1 MKNNRLKLL
10 ILVLVMFS
18 FTFFMSLGTTKAI
31 YRETKST
38 SINLSVIEA
47 PLTYTVTF
55 VTNNGGS
62 VPSRNIEPNAQ
73 VGTLPIL
80 TKTDYNFV
88 GWYDE
93 NEQKVTHTTPI
104 TRDTTLTAVWQKI
117 VCRRVTDENNL
128 HTETCAGINGCR
140 TAGIAQ
146 NDIITYGNKGDG
158 LPVVGDA
165 YDCDVDYNGNFTT
178 QEPNDTR
185 FTERFYFVRED
196 SGNAVMVYYTS
207 IDENGRANRPINNSS
222 INSHNYGDASALLP
236 NNTSSNPLWDNPDL
250 VKFDS
255 SGRVS
260 RFISLDDIAAVCGTP
275 VITGTGSTNYLSHC
289 SSWILF
295 ETSRFQSSN
304 LGRAGIWIEDTDE
317 SYLRIQTSS
326 FVIQAGEN
334 GANSSNMVR
343 PVIEIPMSA
352 LEDYHSET
360 RYTISFHTYQDDPN
374 PPADIKRYRGEAL
387 GTLPTVTRENF
398 EFINWYTDANYDNI
412 ANPNEL
418 VSGNMNIYAKWEGEQ
433 GVTVTL
439 HLDGGTITGVNTQIT
454 LDSGDLLDNLPNPE
468 KTGYNFLGWY
478 TDSNFT
484 IPFDDTVPITSNLD
498 LYAKWE
504 EIQTVTITL
513 HLDGGTITVDS
524 PITINSGDLLD
535 NLPDPVKLGYTFAGW
550 YTDSGFNNQFDDT
563 LPITSN
569 MDLYAKW
576 EMGNYVARIGDNYFE
591 TLDEAIS
598 DGVDVGTTAPTVIH
612 ILKDITLTQ
621 AVSIPSNKWVELDIQ
636 NYTISSSTSNVIE
649 NSGKLNIIN
658 GTIMGS
664 YVGTAKPNSGY
675 VILSKSGSTLN
686 VSGGLIKYDNTNATE
701 AKPIQINGGTAT
713 ITGGRFECNSQA
725 ATINVESGGNL
736 YISSGE
742 VIGTGVKKGQG
753 IYLADASNATIT
765 GDVYISNVSTIS
777 TTNDRRAAVD
787 NAGSGNLIITGGTII
802 SEGLYAVNNRG
813 SGKTYIGIEDSNGN
827 IIDNT
832 TPILKGNTYAINR
845 NGGTLYVYDG
855 VYEGQT
861 GASSGTITKPTDV
874 DFVQNGM
881 DDSYKVYYLA
891 YPQGDTY
898 TVTFDADNG
907 TTPTQVTGL
916 NRFDTVGSSMPNNP
930 TKTDYIF
937 EKWFIYKEFN
947 NEVLYDGEFTSTT
960 PITDNIT
967 VKAKWKP
974 TISTATVTPANI
986 VLTERE
992 TITIMVNTLDGTE
1005 DYTFTSS
1012 NPNIATVDANGLVT
1026 AVAEGTTSI
1035 IITGLESNNTI
1046 TIPVTI
1052 NGIIYHTVTFYDVLN
1067 GTVIKTTQVEDG
1079 TQIGASGIPSNPT
1092 RNNYVF
1098 ENWYV
1103 NGNTSTPAF
1112 NSSATIT
1119 ADTVVIANWFETV
1132 SYATLV
1138 INPNPMVLD
1147 VTDTGTITLNP
1158 TVSNE
1163 VVESYTCTS
1172 NDPSVA
1178 TVNNCV
1184 VTAVAPGNT
1193 TITITGSDPL
1203 NTKTVNVTVNNIIVY
1218 HTVTFYDE
1226 LNGNILK
1233 TTQVEHG
1240 TQIGASGMPASN
1252 PNKNNYVFDNWYVN
1266 GNTSVPAFNS
1276 SAIINADTVVVAN
1289 WFESIHYATL
1299 TLDPN
1304 PMVLNINQTGT
1315 ITLTPT
1321 VSNEIIESFSCT
1333 SNDPSVVTVNNC
1345 TLTGVGEG
1353 TTTIDIIGSDPLNPR
1368 TVNVTVEL
1376 VKYTVTFDQ
1385 NNGDQN
1391 AIITINNIEYGTLL
1405 STIIPTDPTKT
1416 DHTFD
1421 NWYLVE
1427 GSTFTNT
1434 IIDPD
1439 IVITGDLE
1447 YRASFYSSN
1456 DIAAIGNT
1464 YYTDLQVA
1472 FNGATDNVE
1481 TEVRLLRSFTVPTSG
1496 NVRPTINANKD
1507 IILVGGEYTVTC
1519 GKDNVIYNKGK
1530 LEILSGTYTCGYAG
1544 KGPIENETGSTL
1556 YIKGGTLTNTNNRG
1570 VIYNAGTVYI
1580 SGDDTYLSSVATER
1594 SVVQNFKNT
1603 GKITISGG
1611 TIEQLNP
1618 DCQRG
1623 AIENISGGKVT
1634 ITGGT
1639 IISHSTYTG
1648 TASGS
1653 GPGGIQNY
1661 GTLVIGTNGDGHNTT
1676 TPIII
1681 AQRYGVNSSV
1691 AFEFYDGIIKSV
1703 DAPTNQDIDTKVT
1716 HETGLTKVLGT
1727 EVIDTV
1733 TYNTFYYSNGATPT
1747 PSPTPSPTPT
1757 PAETN
1762 TITFQS
1768 IGGEVSPA
1776 SVEIVDGEA
1785 IVSSDLPT
1793 ASWGNKTLA
1802 GWYLDEN
1809 YTNPVVV
1816 GTTIPTGD
1824 TTYYAKWT
1832 YTPTSAKVTYN
1843 STNDAIDEYF
1853 DNINSWKNLSQS
1865 DFEAQMTANF
1875 NSNSCSNCNATNS
1888 CDSPLAG
1895 NQCDK
1900 PKEYNT
1906 NINAKLDVYLYDET
1920 SHTILSKV
1928 KYASLTNG
1936 KITNLIPGLTYYWEN
1951 STNSS
1956 VNGLISA
1963 NTPRRTID
1971 AGNVRNVR
1979 DLGGLSVSYTEG
1991 STTKTGTIKY
2001 GRLLRGAK
2009 LSSSNSDVTS
2019 LTNLGITREIDL
2031 RPSSEGS
2038 GQAKLP
2044 LVDNGS
2050 GTDIIIH
2057 NYLIN
2062 NTSVTYS
2069 YKDKNGANQT
2079 TVPAYTSYA
2088 EELKSALK
2096 STMQHIIN
2104 GDNIYFHCT
2113 IGTDRT
2119 GTLAYF
2125 LEGLL
2130 GVSEEDRV
2138 EDYELTYFFGLT
2150 NRTRYHDYLSGSDI
2164 NPRFT
2169 FMHLTYPSNQD
2180 ILNWY
2185 TTVSPSSD
2193 DLTVL
2198 NNFRNAM
2205 IDYN

>member
-1 MKNNRLKLL
+1 MKKIN
-10 ILVLVMFS
+10 IVLFI
-18 FTFFMSLGTTKAI
+18 FIITNIFFV
-31 YRETKST
+31 
-38 SINLSVIEA
+38 NLSYAAFNENLYVSGEGVLRKQTNVRVNGIVNSGYYGEAIENFN
-47 PLTYTVTF
+47 PNYNVDETNVSVNLPTSDSRMTYTVT
-55 VTNNGGS
+55 
-62 VPSRNIEPNAQ
+62 I
-73 VGTLPIL
+73 
-80 TKTDYNFV
+80 K
-88 GWYDE
+88 
-93 NEQKVTHTTPI
+93 
-104 TRDTTLTAVWQKI
+104 
-117 VCRRVTDENNL
+117 
-128 HTETCAGINGCR
+128 
-140 TAGIAQ
+140 
-146 NDIITYGNKGDG
+146 
-158 LPVVGDA
+158 
-165 YDCDVDYNGNFTT
+165 
-178 QEPNDTR
+178 
-185 FTERFYFVRED
+185 
-196 SGNAVMVYYTS
+196 
-207 IDENGRANRPINNSS
+207 
-222 INSHNYGDASALLP
+222 NYGDKVYIPQIDVQS
-236 NNTSSNPLWDNPDL
+236 NVSSN
-250 VKFDS
+250 VIIT
-255 SGRVS
+255 
-260 RFISLDDIAAVCGTP
+260 ISDG
-275 VITGTGSTNYLSHC
+275 
-289 SSWILF
+289 
-295 ETSRFQSSN
+295 ETS
-304 LGRAGIWIEDTDE
+304 
-317 SYLRIQTSS
+317 Y
-326 FVIQAGEN
+326 
-334 GANSSNMVR
+334 
-343 PVIEIPMSA
+343 
-352 LEDYHSET
+352 
-360 RYTISFHTYQDDPN
+360 
-374 PPADIKRYRGEAL
+374 
-387 GTLPTVTRENF
+387 
-398 EFINWYTDANYDNI
+398 
-412 ANPNEL
+412 
-418 VSGNMNIYAKWEGEQ
+418 
-433 GVTVTL
+433 
-439 HLDGGTITGVNTQIT
+439 
-454 LDSGDLLDNLPNPE
+454 NLPNEDIDYVLNPAEE
-468 KTGYNFLGWY
+468 KTY
-478 TDSNFT
+478 TLTISNKSGTTNNNVIVSLKYYFVMDEIT
-484 IPFDDTVPITSNLD
+484 NPLVALSNDERYIEMVIPGTSTFGVDHYEYYISESMEDPISSTEAHGVTNGLLDITSVTYEHFYVWYRTVSTKGNKSEWSNRAEVAYASFTSQGFVGPYDGNEHTISVSGEDITVKYGTTEGTYNLD
-498 LYAKWE
+498 TPPVFTDAGKH
-504 EIQTVTITL
+504 TVYFKVSRPGYRSAI
-513 HLDGGTITVDS
+513 GSETVL
-524 PITINSGDLLD
+524 IAAFGIG
-535 NLPDPVKLGYTFAGW
+535 
-550 YTDSGFNNQFDDT
+550 
-563 LPITSN
+563 
-569 MDLYAKW
+569 
-576 EMGNYVARIGDNYFE
+576 ENYYE
-591 TLDEAIS
+591 TLAEAIS

-664 YVGTAKPNSGY
+664 YAGTTKPNSGY

-686 VSGGLIKYDNTNATE
+686 VSGGLIKYDNTSASE

-725 ATINVESGGNL
+725 AAINVEAGGNL

-765 GDVYISNVSTIS
+765 GDVYISNVSTVS

-813 SGKTYIGIEDSNGN
+813 SGKTYIGIEDSGGN
-827 IIDNT
+827 VIDNT

-845 NGGTLYVYDG
+845 SGGTLYVYDG
-855 VYEGQT
+855 VYEGKT
-861 GASSGTITKPTDV
+861 GVSSGTITKPNSV

-891 YPQGDTY
+891 NSSGGPY
-898 TVTFDADNG
+898 TVIFDADNG
-907 TTPTQVTGL
+907 TTPTQVTGISSL
-916 NRFDTVGSSMPNNP
+916 GTVGSSIPNNP
-930 TKTDYIF
+930 TKTNYVF

-960 PITDNIT
+960 PVTDNIT

-1012 NPNIATVDANGLVT
+1012 NPNIATVDENGLVT

-1098 ENWYV
+1098 DNWYV

-1112 NSSATIT
+1112 NSTATIT
-1119 ADTVVIANWFETV
+1119 ADTTVIANWFEAV

-1138 INPNPMVLD
+1138 INPDPMVLD

-1172 NDPSVA
+1172 NNPNIA

-1203 NTKTVNVTVNNIIVY
+1203 NTKIVNVTVNNIIVY

-1226 LNGNILK
+1226 LNGNIIK
-1233 TTQVEHG
+1233 TSQVEHG
-1240 TQIGASGMPASN
+1240 TQIGSSGMPSTN
-1252 PNKNNYVFDNWYVN
+1252 PTKTNYVFDNWYVN
-1266 GNTSVPAFNS
+1266 GNTSTPVFN
-1276 SAIINADTVVVAN
+1276 ATATITADTTVIAN

-1304 PMVLNINQTGT
+1304 PMVLNINQNGT
-1315 ITLTPT
+1315 ISLTPT
-1321 VSNEIIESFSCT
+1321 ITDEIIENYTCS
-1333 SNDPSVVTVNNC
+1333 SNDTSVVTVSNC
-1345 TLTGVGEG
+1345 VVTGVGEG
-1353 TTTIDIIGSDPLNPR
+1353 STTIDITGSDQLNPR
-1368 TVNVTVEL
+1368 TVNVTVDP
-1376 VKYTVTFDQ
+1376 VKYTITFDQ

-1391 AIITINNIEYGTLL
+1391 ALITINNIEYGTVL
-1405 STIIPTDPTKT
+1405 STIIPSNPTKT
-1416 DHTFD
+1416 DYIFD

-1427 GSTFTNT
+1427 NNTFTNT

-1456 DIAAIGNT
+1456 DIAAIGHT
-1464 YYTDLQVA
+1464 YYTDLHVA
-1472 FNGATDNVE
+1472 LNAPANNVE

-1496 NVRPTINANKD
+1496 NTRPTVPAGKK
-1507 IILVGGEYTVTC
+1507 IILIGGEYTVTC
-1519 GKDNVIYNKGK
+1519 GKDNVIYNKGY
-1530 LEILSGTYTCGYAG
+1530 LEILSGTYTCAFSG

-1556 YIKGGTLTNTNNRG
+1556 YIKGGTLTNTNDRG

-1618 DCQRG
+1618 NCQRG

-1639 IISHSTYTG
+1639 IISHSSYTG
-1648 TASGS
+1648 TASNS

-1676 TPIII
+1676 TPVII
-1681 AQRYGVNSSV
+1681 AERYGVNSSV

-1716 HETGLTKVLGT
+1716 HETGFTKVLGT

-1733 TYNTFYYSNGATPT
+1733 TYNIFYYSNGATPT

-1768 IGGEVSPA
+1768 IGGTISPA
-1776 SVEIVDGEA
+1776 SVEVVDGEA
-1785 IVSSDLPT
+1785 IASSDLPT

-1809 YTNPVVV
+1809 YTNPLVV

-1832 YTPTSAKVTYN
+1832 YTGQKVTYD
-1843 STNDAIDEYF
+1843 STNDAMDEYF
-1853 DNINSWKNLSQS
+1853 DNISSWKNLSQS
-1865 DFEAQMTANF
+1865 AFDAAMTNNF
-1875 NSNSCSNCNATNS
+1875 NNNSCSNCNAANG
-1888 CDSPLAG
+1888 CDNPLAG
-1895 NQCDK
+1895 DFCDK

-1906 NINAKLDVYLYDET
+1906 NVNAQLDVYLYDES

-1928 KYASLTNG
+1928 DYASLTNG
-1936 KITNLIPGLTYYWEN
+1936 KITNLIPGRTYYWEN
-1951 STNSS
+1951 HSDPS

-1963 NTPRRTID
+1963 TTPRRTID

-1979 DLGGLSVSYTEG
+1979 DLGGLSVTYTENNVQ
-1991 STTKTGTIKY
+1991 KTGTIKY

-2009 LSSSNSDVTS
+2009 LSSSEADVTA

-2044 LVDNGS
+2044 VLDNGS
-2050 GTDIIIH
+2050 GTDIVIH

-2062 NTSVTYS
+2062 NTAITYS
-2069 YKDKNGANQT
+2069 YKDKNGTNQSE
-2079 TVPAYTSYA
+2079 VPAYTSYA
-2088 EELKSALK
+2088 QELKSALR

-2169 FMHLTYPSNQD
+2169 FMHLTYPTNQD

-2193 DLTVL
+2193 DLTL
-2198 NNFRNAM
+2198 LTNFRNAM
-2205 IDYN
+2205 INLN